1 MRATVARD
9 QAPSNKR
16 SDDSLSELSI
26 ATRRRKHLGRMQF
39 RVFQQNRPKAVK
51 RKVAKRPF
59 AAVNVL
65 VQPRGGSAARCNR
78 LSGVIVPLAPEY
90 NMGGFLRRNELKALV
105 SQSAHVNPLEQSLS
119 SAQQDR

>member
-1 MRATVARD
+1 MRATVACD

-16 SDDSLSELSI
+16 SDDSLSESSI

-59 AAVNVL
+59 AAVNL
-65 VQPRGGSAARCNR
+65 PVQRRRGSAVRCNR
-78 LSGVIVPLAPEY
+78 LLGAIVPLAPEH
-90 NMGGFLRRNELKALV
+90 NTFSFSGGF
-105 SQSAHVNPLEQSLS
+105 
-119 SAQQDR
+119 